1 VNKDKTLRLCVDY
14 RQLNNITKKDSYA
27 LPRIEE
33 LLDCLG
39 GSTFFSVIDMK
50 SGYHQV
56 EIFEPHKERSAFTVG
71 PLGFYEYTRMP
82 FGMTNS
88 PATYQRL
95 MEDCLGPTNFTFR
108 LKNEHFFGASFKL
121 ACCIRS
127 ITRRKLLRCSSY
139 VFPKIITS
147 SMKTQQIRRW

>member
-1 VNKDKTLRLCVDY
+1 MN
-14 RQLNNITKKDSYA
+14 
-27 LPRIEE
+27 
-33 LLDCLG
+33 
-39 GSTFFSVIDMK
+39 MK

-95 MEDCLGPTNFTFR
+95 MEDCLADYHPNPD
-108 LKNEHFFGASFKL
+108 ASV
-121 ACCIRS
+121 
-127 ITRRKLLRCSSY
+127 CSSY
-139 VFPKIITS
+139 GRVLSAYPKIGEDVSNRFKVSKAFI
-147 SMKTQQIRRW
+147 